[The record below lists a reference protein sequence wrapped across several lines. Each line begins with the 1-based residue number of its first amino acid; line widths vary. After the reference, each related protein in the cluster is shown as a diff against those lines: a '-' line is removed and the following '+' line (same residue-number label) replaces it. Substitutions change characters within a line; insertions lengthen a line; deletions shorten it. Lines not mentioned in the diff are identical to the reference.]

1 MIFATV
7 FMGYTFMIA
16 LFGKEVGML
25 FATIGLAFVVAMGKL
40 STLTGLDKKIDEWLE
55 KE

>member
-1 MIFATV
+1 MVFATI

-16 LFGKEVGML
+16 VFGKEVGLL
-25 FATIGLAFVVAMGKL
+25 FATIFLLGLISIQKL
-40 STLTGLDKKIDEWLE
+40 SEITGLDKKLDEWLE